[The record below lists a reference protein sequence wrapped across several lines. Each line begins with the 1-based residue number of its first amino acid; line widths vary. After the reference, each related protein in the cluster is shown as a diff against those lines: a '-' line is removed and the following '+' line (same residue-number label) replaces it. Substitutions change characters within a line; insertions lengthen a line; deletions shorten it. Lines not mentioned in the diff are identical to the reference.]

1 MTPIV
6 PLEALESIAA
16 GVDHAEGICLSPD
29 GTIHVSGEQGQI
41 YRLES
46 DGSAT
51 EVATTGGWTLGLA
64 ADGEGRIYACDANLR
79 AVLRWTPGAG
89 APKVWTD
96 GGSAAPLACPH
107 WGAFGSDGSY
117 YVTDSGGWKARDG
130 RVLVVRPGAGP
141 ASDRTSTWT
150 LDSPDFP
157 NGLAVS
163 PDGREVWVL
172 ESTPGALVA
181 YAIRSDGSAGSRR
194 VVADLAGNVPDGLAF
209 AMDGS
214 VVIACYRPDIV
225 YRWRPDHGLEVLVHD
240 PEGTAIAAPT
250 NVVFAGPARDEIV
263 MPNIGRWHV
272 TRFRVPGLVGVPLW
286 YPTRTELGG

>member
-1 MTPIV
+1 
-6 PLEALESIAA
+6 
-16 GVDHAEGICLSPD
+16 
-29 GTIHVSGEQGQI
+29 
-41 YRLES
+41 
-46 DGSAT
+46 
-51 EVATTGGWTLGLA
+51 
-64 ADGEGRIYACDANLR
+64 
-79 AVLRWTPGAG
+79 
-89 APKVWTD
+89 
-96 GGSAAPLACPH
+96 
-107 WGAFGSDGSY
+107 
-117 YVTDSGGWKARDG
+117 
-130 RVLVVRPGAGP
+130 
-141 ASDRTSTWT
+141 
-150 LDSPDFP
+150 
-157 NGLAVS
+157 
-163 PDGREVWVL
+163 VWVL
-172 ESTPGALVA
+172 ESTPGTLVA